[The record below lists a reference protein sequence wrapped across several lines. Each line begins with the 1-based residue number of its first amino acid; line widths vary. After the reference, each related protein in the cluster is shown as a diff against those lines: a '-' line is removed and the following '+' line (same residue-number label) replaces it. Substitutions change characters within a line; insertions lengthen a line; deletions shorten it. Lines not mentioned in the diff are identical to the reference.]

1 MWKNLSSISNLV
13 NKILLVLV
21 VIFFIVIGALSLFN
35 RKGVN
40 VNLSQAAVIKQIQ
53 DLNRLET
60 AQFTIDKI
68 IDAKTNGNV
77 FEEILF
83 GDKILLIAH
92 GDVIAG
98 FDLAKVKSQD
108 IVVSGTELKIKL
120 PAPEILVT
128 SLDNQQTRVYDR
140 TQGLL
145 SKGQKDLETAVRQAA
160 QTSIT
165 QAACEGKIL
174 DQASENG
181 RKQLTALLSSTGF
194 TKVELEIPAGSCQ
207 QK

>member
-1 MWKNLSSISNLV
+1 MNKVLLALV
-13 NKILLVLV
+13 LLVVVLLV
-21 VIFFIVIGALSLFN
+21 GLSLRN
-35 RKGVN
+35 RSGIK

-60 AQFTIDKI
+60 AQFTIEKI

-77 FEEILF
+77 FEELLF

-92 GDVIAG
+92 GEVIAG
-98 FDLAKVKSQD
+98 FDLSKVTSND
-108 IVVSGTELKIKL
+108 IQVTGTELKVKL
-120 PAPEILVT
+120 PAPQILVT

-145 SKGQKDLETAVRQAA
+145 SKGQKDLETTVRQAA
-160 QTSIT
+160 QSSIT

-174 DQASENG
+174 DQAAESG
-181 RKQLTALLSSTGF
+181 RKQLAALFSAAGF
-194 TKVELEIPAGSCQ
+194 TKIEFEIPAGSCQ
-207 QK
+207 